1 MPIPSPYLPRRL
13 HLQTPILVIVS
24 PNGTLITSFSL
35 FHIFPTG
42 LLSVPW
48 TSSNWPPQGLCTCCS
63 CCPRSLH
70 RCILLVI
77 RGMAPST
84 TPGSILPTHSPV
96 LFSSSPMYL
105 IHYLCAHACSICAS
119 PHHPLPHGLFRR
131 TVREL
136 SQVTTVSP
144 STQNNAWHSRNT
156 CGINEPLPKMFLK
169 WVNPLLSVSA
179 EANLYFTN

>member
-1 MPIPSPYLPRRL
+1 M
-13 HLQTPILVIVS
+13 
-24 PNGTLITSFSL
+24 
-35 FHIFPTG
+35 
-42 LLSVPW
+42 
-48 TSSNWPPQGLCTCCS
+48 SSNWPPQGLCTCCS

-70 RCILLVI
+70 CSILLVI

-84 TPGSILPTHSPV
+84 TPGSILLSSPFLPTHSPV

-105 IHYLCAHACSICAS
+105 IHYLCAHAWIHCSTCAS
-119 PHHPLPHGLFRR
+119 PYHRLPHGLFRR
-131 TVREL
+131 TAREL

-169 WVNPLLSVSA
+169 
-179 EANLYFTN
+179 